1 MVNASW
7 HPNRATCAVSVGRSV
22 YLLDGAT
29 GAVLH
34 SARTPIATLALAH
47 APANL
52 GARLCALLRD
62 GSLHAVDFED
72 ATRAAA
78 DAARAGARAAG
89 GGGGGGAPVRRLHP
103 PTVNVKKRGLA
114 PSDRRGLIC
123 FGGDAATPWAV
134 FALAGDVVLRAA
146 RLDVSRETGDGSD
159 PGSPDSAGAGSA
171 PVSPAFSALSSRSG
185 SGTHTSGHTSGG
197 SFVSSFGSSF
207 FGKKNAKRPAL
218 LKMKGE
224 HNKPLACVCGGGA
237 DGVDVGLVYA
247 GYADGAVFCYDL
259 RTQTCVGSA
268 SLPRAVVTQKKG
280 GSYASTDDAADPLG
294 IAAEKEANAS
304 RDASPRDDGPDANPN
319 ASLPGKAPNRSSNRK
334 KPVRSK
340 VPPPCTAMALV
351 ARGGD
356 AVLVV
361 ADAAGRLT
369 SWSARPKPPEF
380 YPEPERKTTASATA
394 SGAFGGDALS
404 ERPVSERPTEG
415 QKPLKMKKRKLGP
428 GGAPALELLS
438 GARASDSNAPAFALG
453 ALPDGRG
460 VATLVGEQNRIT
472 QSAFCVLKTFLVTV
486 PLGRF
491 VGVASR
497 SRDREGGVI
506 SASTSPNN
514 PFPPLPPATH
524 RVALAAH
531 PTQARVAACAAAEA
545 RVRDTRGASSDSFT
559 AFFASGNA
567 GGAGVGGGGDCFS
580 RALAL
585 RDRDEAEHV
594 STLAVASAT
603 PPPRRARVFYL
614 GDDTSVW
621 SVAFAEGPKASRRCA
636 LPPPPREAE
645 GAVPARLRV
654 AVTAADA
661 SADDASASAA
671 GKEKARTR
679 VLTKELFLTLSRV
692 PGAEH
697 CSVACVVDGATGAIV
712 ARVAARDA
720 VFVTTA
726 NATETGTLC
735 LAAIA
740 ADGASVEA
748 RPASAA
754 AATSSASSFRIDLR
768 ALLARVH
775 LSERADAP
783 DGDRDRNRDR
793 DGDRSVSAYRIF
805 DGPELGSVAVACFVD
820 ERTSVFATFR
830 LDAQTS
836 ARSRSRVAALLL
848 DEPGERVVAA
858 AWQLVG
864 RGDGSRADAAPW
876 GGLALLTNRRLMLY
890 EYALSDDAMTNRDVE
905 NLVNVALTKRAETR
919 NDIGQ
924 TIGSILWV
932 GPALLFSR
940 ADGVFVL
947 GWDGGV
953 STACACGVGGGAEL
967 ALSAATE
974 DALLLFLDAADAGGA
989 ENGNATNATTTTRNG
1004 NGASGNTRFPD
1015 FPNAVPFFR
1024 PVSAADALAIGWG
1037 SLIAAKRTSDGRV
1050 SDGLTLVARRAV
1062 ASAFARHDASRVSFA
1077 ALAHVA
1083 RSLALPG
1090 LAANVASRATHL
1102 HATER
1107 AQFLVAARRVPAAL
1121 ETIRTYLNSGIDP
1134 EGPRAG
1140 DRAGTGAAR
1149 DVPAAATD
1157 FFLASVLFDA
1167 CEAAASAGDANAA
1180 FDAASLAFGASGG
1193 TDTTAL
1199 ERLVEY
1205 GVADVDGDT
1214 RGDVL
1219 GDTLGGFQTIDALVE
1234 RALAPGAAREAC
1246 AAAARRRLR
1255 RERRHADAGG
1265 TNRMRVRPFDK
1276 AGLERASAG
1285 SGLTLGWSAVPAS
1298 VAPETSGAPAGASSE
1313 TSRVSVMTHADALGR
1328 RVAGAAPFHG
1338 GVEGDAT
1345 RIQKVVKNEKNQNF
1359 RDAEDSGNG
1368 FGSGSGLGARRRPEP
1383 LLVPGRDPGDP
1394 ESGVSAAPGVV
1405 SPPPP
1410 PFQARFAGDSETDG
1424 DSEEDDP
1431 FPWSPA
1437 EEEGGDPF
1445 AAKEGDPF
1453 QGASFGSF
1461 GSFGSGPDPFAADV
1475 SANDA
1480 FGSATHAGTE
1490 PSRSRHSGFEPEQS
1504 QVLALPG
1511 PSADREFGVAR
1522 GAERGPAMVVVP
1534 SAPVAEPSEP
1544 FDVARGELAFGWDT
1558 ENAPVSHAPN
1568 DATFDAFGAPFS
1580 STRGIETHR
1589 PVIDP
1594 EGGTATFQ
1602 GAPFAADAP
1611 AAVASRASLA
1621 SPNPARLSLAN
1632 PRESPRVAIEDEDE
1646 DDPFGAVSDEDP
1658 FGDAEEEEEEE
1669 EEEKEVSPRDATAID
1684 SRSNRETTAAPSPF
1698 EDARRVIGAAVL
1710 PPPGAEAAPAPV
1722 EAPPP
1727 RPVARAA
1734 NRTHPE
1740 TLQWALRGIAALE
1753 SCDYETCEL
1762 AFKAATKLAVAGRA
1776 PSVRAAVKCRS
1787 YAIAARAA
1795 RFARAVASTIE
1806 NGSPTERAFGDDAKE
1821 NRARTTHVFVL
1832 SKGNNASAARELA
1845 RLARHIAA
1853 LPLDAKHRACA
1864 CRFAAAWHFR
1874 LGAVALGGEY
1884 LAAAAAAAASAA
1896 RLEGEETRPGASAR
1910 AALAPLARCARA
1922 ISRGAKPGGPFAS
1935 GADAAPDANGA
1946 LRSAYAADANET
1958 AGWVCAATLRSL
1970 SARVQRPESADDER
1984 IRRTDAEGSGAVEC
1998 ARCRAAHC
2006 EAFVGGDGAAC
2017 AVCDQ
2022 PFRPV
2027 KVPGVV

>member
-1 MVNASW
+1 M
-7 HPNRATCAVSVGRSV
+7 
-22 YLLDGAT
+22 
-29 GAVLH
+29 
-34 SARTPIATLALAH
+34 
-47 APANL
+47 
-52 GARLCALLRD
+52 
-62 GSLHAVDFED
+62 
-72 ATRAAA
+72 
-78 DAARAGARAAG
+78 
-89 GGGGGGAPVRRLHP
+89 
-103 PTVNVKKRGLA
+103 
-114 PSDRRGLIC
+114 
-123 FGGDAATPWAV
+123 
-134 FALAGDVVLRAA
+134 
-146 RLDVSRETGDGSD
+146 
-159 PGSPDSAGAGSA
+159 
-171 PVSPAFSALSSRSG
+171 
-185 SGTHTSGHTSGG
+185 
-197 SFVSSFGSSF
+197 
-207 FGKKNAKRPAL
+207 
-218 LKMKGE
+218 
-224 HNKPLACVCGGGA
+224 
-237 DGVDVGLVYA
+237 
-247 GYADGAVFCYDL
+247 
-259 RTQTCVGSA
+259 
-268 SLPRAVVTQKKG
+268 
-280 GSYASTDDAADPLG
+280 
-294 IAAEKEANAS
+294 
-304 RDASPRDDGPDANPN
+304 
-319 ASLPGKAPNRSSNRK
+319 
-334 KPVRSK
+334 
-340 VPPPCTAMALV
+340 
-351 ARGGD
+351 
-356 AVLVV
+356 
-361 ADAAGRLT
+361 
-369 SWSARPKPPEF
+369 
-380 YPEPERKTTASATA
+380 
-394 SGAFGGDALS
+394 
-404 ERPVSERPTEG
+404 
-415 QKPLKMKKRKLGP
+415 KMKKRKLGP

-460 VATLVGEQNRIT
+460 VATLVGETNRIT

-514 PFPPLPPATH
+514 PFPPLPPAAH

-531 PTQARVAACAAAEA
+531 RTQARVAACAAAEA

-567 GGAGVGGGGDCFS
+567 GGAGIGGGGDFFS

-585 RDRDEAEHV
+585 RDRVEAEHV

-661 SADDASASAA
+661 SDDDASASAA

-783 DGDRDRNRDR
+783 DGDRDRGRDR

-830 LDAQTS
+830 LDAQN
-836 ARSRSRVAALLL
+836 AQNVSRSRVAALLL

-876 GGLALLTNRRLMLY
+876 GGLAVLTNRRLLLY
-890 EYALSDDAMTNRDVE
+890 EYALSDDD
-905 NLVNVALTKRAETR
+905 LVNVALTKRAETR
-919 NDIGQ
+919 NEIGQ
-924 TIGSILWV
+924 TIGSVLWV

-1037 SLIAAKRTSDGRV
+1037 SLVAAKRTSDGRV

-1167 CEAAASAGDANAA
+1167 CEAAASAGDAAAA

-1214 RGDVL
+1214 HGDVL

-1338 GVEGDAT
+1338 GVEVDAT
-1345 RIQKVVKNEKNQNF
+1345 RIQKVVKNEKNEKNF

-1368 FGSGSGLGARRRPEP
+1368 FGSGSGLGARQRPEP
-1383 LLVPGRDPGDP
+1383 LRVPGRDRGYP

-1437 EEEGGDPF
+1437 EEEGDDPF

-1511 PSADREFGVAR
+1511 PSADREFGAAP
-1522 GAERGPAMVVVP
+1522 GAERGPAPVVVP

-1544 FDVARGELAFGWDT
+1544 FGVARGELAFGWDT
-1558 ENAPVSHAPN
+1558 QNAPVSHAPG
-1568 DATFDAFGAPFS
+1568 DATFDAFGTPFS
-1580 STRGIETHR
+1580 STRGSGSLR
-1589 PVIDP
+1589 GFGDGPVIDK

-1602 GAPFAADAP
+1602 ESNSPFAADAP
-1611 AAVASRASLA
+1611 GAVASRASLA

-1632 PRESPRVAIEDEDE
+1632 PEPPRVAIEDEDE

-1669 EEEKEVSPRDATAID
+1669 KDVSPRDATAID

-1698 EDARRVIGAAVL
+1698 EDARRVIGAAVP
-1710 PPPGAEAAPAPV
+1710 PPPGAKAAPAPV

-1821 NRARTTHVFVL
+1821 NRARTTRRAFVL

-1896 RLEGEETRPGASAR
+1896 ARGRGNATRRFRARRAR
-1910 AALAPLARCARA
+1910 AARAMRARHLPRRETGRSVRVRRRHGAGAGGLA
-1922 ISRGAKPGGPFAS
+1922 IGVRGGCERDGRM
-1935 GADAAPDANGA
+1935 GVRGDAAFA
-1946 LRSAYAADANET
+1946 LRE
-1958 AGWVCAATLRSL
+1958 
-1970 SARVQRPESADDER
+1970 RPSR
-1984 IRRTDAEGSGAVEC
+1984 KRRRRRTDSPNGRGGLGRGGV
-1998 ARCRAAHC
+1998 RAMSRRAL
-2006 EAFVGGDGAAC
+2006 
-2017 AVCDQ
+2017 
-2022 PFRPV
+2022 R
-2027 KVPGVV
+2027 GVRRR

>member
-1 MVNASW
+1 M
-7 HPNRATCAVSVGRSV
+7 
-22 YLLDGAT
+22 
-29 GAVLH
+29 
-34 SARTPIATLALAH
+34 
-47 APANL
+47 
-52 GARLCALLRD
+52 
-62 GSLHAVDFED
+62 
-72 ATRAAA
+72 
-78 DAARAGARAAG
+78 
-89 GGGGGGAPVRRLHP
+89 
-103 PTVNVKKRGLA
+103 NVKKRGLA

-146 RLDVSRETGDGSD
+146 RLDVSRETGDASD

-185 SGTHTSGHTSGG
+185 SSGHTSGHTSGG

-224 HNKPLACVCGGGA
+224 HNKPLTCVCGGGA

-304 RDASPRDDGPDANPN
+304 RDSSPRDDGPDANPN

-380 YPEPERKTTASATA
+380 YPEPERKTTASATT

-404 ERPVSERPTEG
+404 ERPTVSERPTEG
-415 QKPLKMKKRKLGP
+415 QRPLKMKKRKLGP

-460 VATLVGEQNRIT
+460 VATLVGETNRIT

-514 PFPPLPPATH
+514 PFPPLPPAAH

-567 GGAGVGGGGDCFS
+567 GGAGIGGGGDFFS

-585 RDRDEAEHV
+585 RDRVEAEHV

-768 ALLARVH
+768 ALLALVH

-783 DGDRDRNRDR
+783 DGDRDRGRDR

-830 LDAQTS
+830 LDAQN
-836 ARSRSRVAALLL
+836 AQNVSRSGVAALLL

-876 GGLALLTNRRLMLY
+876 GGLAVLTNRRLLLY
-890 EYALSDDAMTNRDVE
+890 EYALSDDD
-905 NLVNVALTKRAETR
+905 LVNVALTKRAETR
-919 NDIGQ
+919 NEIGQ
-924 TIGSILWV
+924 TIGSVLWV

-974 DALLLFLDAADAGGA
+974 DALLLFLDAADAGGP
-989 ENGNATNATTTTRNG
+989 NGNATNATNATRNG

-1037 SLIAAKRTSDGRV
+1037 SLVAAKRTSDGRV

-1167 CEAAASAGDANAA
+1167 CEAAASAGDAAAA

-1214 RGDVL
+1214 HGDVL

-1338 GVEGDAT
+1338 GVEVDAT
-1345 RIQKVVKNEKNQNF
+1345 RIQKVVKNEKNEKNF

-1368 FGSGSGLGARRRPEP
+1368 FGSGSGLGARQRPEP
-1383 LLVPGRDPGDP
+1383 LRVPGRDRGYP

-1437 EEEGGDPF
+1437 EEEGDDPF

-1461 GSFGSGPDPFAADV
+1461 GSFGSGPDLFAADV

-1490 PSRSRHSGFEPEQS
+1490 PSHSGHSGFEPEQS

-1511 PSADREFGVAR
+1511 PSADREFGAAP
-1522 GAERGPAMVVVP
+1522 GAERGPAPVVVP

-1544 FDVARGELAFGWDT
+1544 FGVARGELAFGWDT
-1558 ENAPVSHAPN
+1558 QNAPVSHAPG
-1568 DATFDAFGAPFS
+1568 DATFDAFGTPFS
-1580 STRGIETHR
+1580 STRGSGSLR
-1589 PVIDP
+1589 GFGDGPVIDK

-1602 GAPFAADAP
+1602 ESNSPFAADAP
-1611 AAVASRASLA
+1611 GAVASRASLA

-1632 PRESPRVAIEDEDE
+1632 PEPPRVAIEDEDE

-1669 EEEKEVSPRDATAID
+1669 EEEKDVSPRDATAID

-1698 EDARRVIGAAVL
+1698 EDARRVIGAAVP
-1710 PPPGAEAAPAPV
+1710 PPPGAKAAPAPV

-1821 NRARTTHVFVL
+1821 NRARTTRRAFVL

-1896 RLEGEETRPGASAR
+1896 RLEGEETRQGASAR

-1935 GADAAPDANGA
+1935 GADTVPAPAGSP
-1946 LRSAYAADANET
+1946 SAYAADANET

-1970 SARVQRPESADDER
+1970 SASARPESAADDER

-2006 EAFVGGDGAAC
+2006 EAFAGGDGAAC

>member
-1 MVNASW
+1 M
-7 HPNRATCAVSVGRSV
+7 
-22 YLLDGAT
+22 
-29 GAVLH
+29 
-34 SARTPIATLALAH
+34 
-47 APANL
+47 
-52 GARLCALLRD
+52 
-62 GSLHAVDFED
+62 
-72 ATRAAA
+72 
-78 DAARAGARAAG
+78 
-89 GGGGGGAPVRRLHP
+89 
-103 PTVNVKKRGLA
+103 
-114 PSDRRGLIC
+114 
-123 FGGDAATPWAV
+123 
-134 FALAGDVVLRAA
+134 
-146 RLDVSRETGDGSD
+146 
-159 PGSPDSAGAGSA
+159 
-171 PVSPAFSALSSRSG
+171 
-185 SGTHTSGHTSGG
+185 
-197 SFVSSFGSSF
+197 
-207 FGKKNAKRPAL
+207 
-218 LKMKGE
+218 
-224 HNKPLACVCGGGA
+224 
-237 DGVDVGLVYA
+237 
-247 GYADGAVFCYDL
+247 
-259 RTQTCVGSA
+259 
-268 SLPRAVVTQKKG
+268 
-280 GSYASTDDAADPLG
+280 
-294 IAAEKEANAS
+294 
-304 RDASPRDDGPDANPN
+304 
-319 ASLPGKAPNRSSNRK
+319 
-334 KPVRSK
+334 
-340 VPPPCTAMALV
+340 
-351 ARGGD
+351 
-356 AVLVV
+356 
-361 ADAAGRLT
+361 
-369 SWSARPKPPEF
+369 
-380 YPEPERKTTASATA
+380 
-394 SGAFGGDALS
+394 
-404 ERPVSERPTEG
+404 
-415 QKPLKMKKRKLGP
+415 
-428 GGAPALELLS
+428 
-438 GARASDSNAPAFALG
+438 
-453 ALPDGRG
+453 
-460 VATLVGEQNRIT
+460 
-472 QSAFCVLKTFLVTV
+472 
-486 PLGRF
+486 
-491 VGVASR
+491 
-497 SRDREGGVI
+497 
-506 SASTSPNN
+506 
-514 PFPPLPPATH
+514 
-524 RVALAAH
+524 
-531 PTQARVAACAAAEA
+531 
-545 RVRDTRGASSDSFT
+545 
-559 AFFASGNA
+559 
-567 GGAGVGGGGDCFS
+567 
-580 RALAL
+580 
-585 RDRDEAEHV
+585 
-594 STLAVASAT
+594 
-603 PPPRRARVFYL
+603 
-614 GDDTSVW
+614 
-621 SVAFAEGPKASRRCA
+621 
-636 LPPPPREAE
+636 
-645 GAVPARLRV
+645 
-654 AVTAADA
+654 
-661 SADDASASAA
+661 
-671 GKEKARTR
+671 
-679 VLTKELFLTLSRV
+679 
-692 PGAEH
+692 
-697 CSVACVVDGATGAIV
+697 
-712 ARVAARDA
+712 
-720 VFVTTA
+720 
-726 NATETGTLC
+726 
-735 LAAIA
+735 
-740 ADGASVEA
+740 
-748 RPASAA
+748 
-754 AATSSASSFRIDLR
+754 
-768 ALLARVH
+768 
-775 LSERADAP
+775 
-783 DGDRDRNRDR
+783 
-793 DGDRSVSAYRIF
+793 
-805 DGPELGSVAVACFVD
+805 
-820 ERTSVFATFR
+820 
-830 LDAQTS
+830 
-836 ARSRSRVAALLL
+836 
-848 DEPGERVVAA
+848 
-858 AWQLVG
+858 G

-876 GGLALLTNRRLMLY
+876 GGLAVLTNRRLLLY
-890 EYALSDDAMTNRDVE
+890 EYALSDDD
-905 NLVNVALTKRAETR
+905 LVNVALTKRAETR
-919 NDIGQ
+919 NEIGQ
-924 TIGSILWV
+924 TIGSVLWV

-974 DALLLFLDAADAGGA
+974 DALLLFLDAADAGGP
-989 ENGNATNATTTTRNG
+989 NGNATNATNATRNG

-1037 SLIAAKRTSDGRV
+1037 SLVAAKRTSDGRV

-1167 CEAAASAGDANAA
+1167 CEAAASAGDAAAA

-1214 RGDVL
+1214 HGDVL

-1345 RIQKVVKNEKNQNF
+1345 RIQKVVKNEKNEKNF

-1368 FGSGSGLGARRRPEP
+1368 FGSGSGLGARQRPEP
-1383 LLVPGRDPGDP
+1383 LRVPGRDRGDP

-1437 EEEGGDPF
+1437 EEEGDDPF

-1490 PSRSRHSGFEPEQS
+1490 PSHSGHSGFEPEQS

-1511 PSADREFGVAR
+1511 PSADREFGAAP
-1522 GAERGPAMVVVP
+1522 GAERGPAPVVVP

-1544 FDVARGELAFGWDT
+1544 FGVARGELAFGWDT
-1558 ENAPVSHAPN
+1558 QNAPVSHAPG
-1568 DATFDAFGAPFS
+1568 DATFDAFGTPFS
-1580 STRGIETHR
+1580 STRGSGSLR
-1589 PVIDP
+1589 GFGDGPVIDK

-1602 GAPFAADAP
+1602 ESNSPFAADAP
-1611 AAVASRASLA
+1611 GAVASRASLA

-1632 PRESPRVAIEDEDE
+1632 PEPPRVAIEDEDE

-1669 EEEKEVSPRDATAID
+1669 EEEKDVSPRDATAID

-1698 EDARRVIGAAVL
+1698 EDARRVIGAAVP
-1710 PPPGAEAAPAPV
+1710 PPPGAKAAPAPV

-1806 NGSPTERAFGDDAKE
+1806 NESPTERAFGDDAKE
-1821 NRARTTHVFVL
+1821 NRARTTRRAFVL

-1896 RLEGEETRPGASAR
+1896 RLEGEETRQGASAR

-1935 GADAAPDANGA
+1935 GADTVPAPAGSP
-1946 LRSAYAADANET
+1946 SAYAADANET

-1970 SARVQRPESADDER
+1970 SASARPESAADDER

-2006 EAFVGGDGAAC
+2006 EAFAGGDGAAC